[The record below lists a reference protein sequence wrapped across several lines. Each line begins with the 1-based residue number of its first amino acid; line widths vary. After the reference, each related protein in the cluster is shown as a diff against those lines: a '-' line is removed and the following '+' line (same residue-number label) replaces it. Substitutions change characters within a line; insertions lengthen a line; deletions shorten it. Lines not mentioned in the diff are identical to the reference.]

1 MRPFSGMDGGLG
13 RSALPFVEQDFA
25 SLEEAEGV
33 FYKLLRR
40 AGVQPDWTWEQTV
53 RAVVKDPAYRAIR
66 DPKDRKASFE
76 KYVADVRAQEKDR
89 EKERQAKLRADYFAM
104 LKSHPEIKYYT
115 RWKTAESFIE
125 GETVFR
131 SAKSEDEARLLFNEY
146 RAELLAKH
154 REEETKSRETA
165 LNGLVHILEC
175 LDLEPWTRWS
185 KGLSMIREND
195 RFKGEKHFKTL
206 SRIDILKAF
215 ENHIKSLERNY
226 NETRQKRKA
235 VKAREERKNR
245 DMFIALLK
253 DLKAGGKIKPGTKW
267 KDIHDLIEDDSRYV
281 AMLGQAGSTPLDLFW
296 DFIEDEER
304 MLRSKRNDALDVIE
318 VRLVYTSSNSI
329 VNVVIGQSF

>member
-1 MRPFSGMDGGLG
+1 
-13 RSALPFVEQDFA
+13 
-25 SLEEAEGV
+25 
-33 FYKLLRR
+33 
-40 AGVQPDWTWEQTV
+40 
-53 RAVVKDPAYRAIR
+53 
-66 DPKDRKASFE
+66 
-76 KYVADVRAQEKDR
+76 
-89 EKERQAKLRADYFAM
+89 
-104 LKSHPEIKYYT
+104 
-115 RWKTAESFIE
+115 
-125 GETVFR
+125 
-131 SAKSEDEARLLFNEY
+131 
-146 RAELLAKH
+146 
-154 REEETKSRETA
+154 
-165 LNGLVHILEC
+165 
-175 LDLEPWTRWS
+175 
-185 KGLSMIREND
+185 MIREND